1 MGVCRGGKRV
11 KILYCD
17 IETYSSAD
25 LKRTGAVKYA
35 ETEDFEILLMSYA
48 FDDDPI
54 QVWDFTK
61 DGPPSW
67 LAWVLTD
74 PTIVKMAW
82 NISFERSCFNQ
93 ALGIYT
99 PPEQWTDI
107 MTLAAMNGLPM
118 SLEAAG
124 EALQIT
130 QQKLSTGKALINYFC
145 KPCKATIAN
154 GGRTRNLPHHNPG
167 KWEDFKTYCGVD
179 TEAERLIH
187 KRLQRFPVPDFE
199 RELEAVDARS
209 NERGV
214 LSDLEL
220 AEAAVFVDEKLRE
233 EHTEELRRLTGLDN
247 PNSVAQ
253 LKDWLATVGVD
264 CDSLDKNTVQTLR
277 ETLPDPTTKR
287 VLELRQL
294 LGKTSTKKYQAILD
308 SACKDHRVRGL
319 LQYYG
324 AGRTGRWAGRRVQL
338 QNLAQNHLADI
349 GEVRE
354 LVRSR
359 DLETLELCYD
369 SVPDVLSQLI
379 RTAFIAKEGH
389 TFLVADYSAI
399 EARVIAYLA
408 GEQWRMDVFANGGDI
423 YCSSASQM
431 FKVPVEKHGVNGH
444 LRQKGK
450 VAELA
455 CIAEGQEVLTDKGL
469 VPIEKVTTDMK
480 VWDGIEW
487 VIHDGVVYKGEKEV
501 ITYEGL
507 TATADHIVWVE
518 VEGQQRTIRLG
529 DATACGA
536 HLIQTGDG
544 RKTIRVG
551 RDNQSREEME
561 RIVEPL
567 LRTDKMHRMRSGA
580 MARNSQPHKRKVQGV
595 PTLHR
600 PTSCAKMVIQTL
612 HSRETEMHKPKH
624 PKLQRVWGARNLL
637 HVRLG
642 KRSLPIH
649 DRKSRASIERYGNRP
664 NRQQWQLRAWELE
677 MGTPTSEPR
686 QSTIDCAT
694 RMAPGRMAIL
704 ANGSKAQTLTGHD
717 PRANHNR
724 RQESGRGETQ
734 RVAQHSS
741 KVRVYDIL
749 NAGPRHR
756 FTVSNVLVH
765 NCGYGGGVAALKAFG
780 AEKMGLTEAEMQDIV
795 TQWRLASPTIPR
807 LWRRIEDAA
816 RAALENPGRRC
827 AVLRKY
833 QDVERAKRNE
843 ALTGGRGYS
852 QEFLAGGSVCTFWRD
867 KDALRC
873 KLPSGRILTYWQA
886 RLDTDGKICFM
897 GQNQT
902 TRKWERTDTWGGKLV
917 ENVVQAFARDCL
929 AVAILRL
936 EKAGFKICFHVHDEI
951 VAEAP
956 DGSRWEDMA
965 EIMGR
970 PIDWAPGLL
979 LRADGYDTKFYM
991 KD

>member
-1 MGVCRGGKRV
+1 M
-11 KILYCD
+11 KIFYCD
-17 IETYSSAD
+17 LETFSSAD

-35 ETEDFEILLMSYA
+35 EAEDFEILLMSYA
-48 FDDDPI
+48 FDDEPI

-61 DGPPSW
+61 DGTPPW
-67 LAWVLTD
+67 LAWALTE
-74 PTIVKMAW
+74 PTIIKKAW
-82 NISFERSCFNQ
+82 NMAFERACFNS

-99 PPEQWTDI
+99 PPEQWRDV

-124 EALQIT
+124 EALEIT

-145 KPCKATIAN
+145 KPCRATIAN
-154 GGRTRNLPHHNPG
+154 GGRTRNLPQHNPE

-179 TEAERLIH
+179 TEAERLID
-187 KRLQRFPVPDFE
+187 KRLQSFPVPEFE

-214 LSDLEL
+214 LTDLEL
-220 AEAAVFVDEKLRE
+220 AESAVYVDEKLRE

-247 PNSVAQ
+247 PNSVTQ
-253 LKDWLATVGVD
+253 LKEWLATVGVD
-264 CDSLDKNTVQTLR
+264 CDSLDKNTVQSLKD
-277 ETLPDPTTKR
+277 TLPDPTTKR

-294 LGKTSTKKYQAILD
+294 LGKTSTKKYQAVLD
-308 SACKDHRVRGL
+308 AACKDNRVRGL

-338 QNLAQNHLADI
+338 QNLAQNHLDDI
-349 GEVRE
+349 GTVRE
-354 LVRSR
+354 LVRQR
-359 DLETLELCYD
+359 DLGTLEMCFD

-379 RTAFIAKEGH
+379 RTAFIAKDGH

-408 GEQWRMDVFANGGDI
+408 GEQWRMDVFAKGGDI

-455 CIAEGQEVLTDKGL
+455 C
-469 VPIEKVTTDMK
+469 
-480 VWDGIEW
+480 
-487 VIHDGVVYKGEKEV
+487 
-501 ITYEGL
+501 
-507 TATADHIVWVE
+507 
-518 VEGQQRTIRLG
+518 
-529 DATACGA
+529 
-536 HLIQTGDG
+536 
-544 RKTIRVG
+544 
-551 RDNQSREEME
+551 
-561 RIVEPL
+561 
-567 LRTDKMHRMRSGA
+567 
-580 MARNSQPHKRKVQGV
+580 
-595 PTLHR
+595 
-600 PTSCAKMVIQTL
+600 
-612 HSRETEMHKPKH
+612 
-624 PKLQRVWGARNLL
+624 
-637 HVRLG
+637 
-642 KRSLPIH
+642 
-649 DRKSRASIERYGNRP
+649 
-664 NRQQWQLRAWELE
+664 
-677 MGTPTSEPR
+677 
-686 QSTIDCAT
+686 
-694 RMAPGRMAIL
+694 
-704 ANGSKAQTLTGHD
+704 
-717 PRANHNR
+717 
-724 RQESGRGETQ
+724 
-734 RVAQHSS
+734 
-741 KVRVYDIL
+741 
-749 NAGPRHR
+749 
-756 FTVSNVLVH
+756 
-765 NCGYGGGVAALKAFG
+765 GYGGGVAALKAFG
-780 AEKMGLTEAEMQDIV
+780 AEKMGLTEQEMQDIV

-833 QDVERAKRNE
+833 QDVERARLNE
-843 ALTGGRGYS
+843 LRTGGKGYS
-852 QEFLAGGSVCTFWRD
+852 AEFNAGGAVCTFWRD

-929 AVAILRL
+929 AMAILRL
-936 EKAGFKICFHVHDEI
+936 EKAGYEIVFSVHDEI

-956 DGSRWEDMA
+956 EGARWEEMA

-970 PIDWAPGLL
+970 PIEWAPGLL
-979 LRADGYDTKFYM
+979 LRADGYETKFYM